1 MQRTILFFLFIL
13 TSTVTISAQ
22 VCCSNM
28 RDLGNKA
35 YQKGNYD
42 EAIRL
47 YKKGQGCGDAAGCSD
62 LASLINK
69 AIIAQENANSKP
81 SPQKN
86 KQTTPSP
93 KESATVSTPFV
104 DPVMVKV
111 EGGSFQMGSND
122 GSNSEKP
129 IHSVSVN
136 TFYIGKYEVTQ
147 SEWRSVM
154 GKNPPKLYFKGCNS
168 CPVDAVSWDNIQEFL
183 KKLNAKSE
191 KTYRLPTEAEWEYAA
206 RGGNKSNGYTYSGS
220 NDLKSVAW
228 CYENS
233 DSKTHPVGQKQ
244 ANELGLHDMSGNV
257 WEWCTDWYKGY
268 PGSSGVKDYTGSDR
282 VYRGGGCFYD
292 AGYCRV
298 ASRSYNTPA
307 YRYSLLGFRLAIS
320 FPQ

>member
-1 MQRTILFFLFIL
+1 MMQRSILFFLFFL
-13 TSTVTISAQ
+13 TGTVAGSAQ

-62 LASLINK
+62 LAFLIKKAETAKADPNK
-69 AIIAQENANSKP
+69 VTPSKP
-81 SPQKN
+81 P
-86 KQTTPSP
+86 PS
-93 KESATVSTPFV
+93 VSTPFV
-104 DPVMVKV
+104 EPVMVKV
-111 EGGSFQMGSND
+111 EGGTFQMGSNNGESD
-122 GSNSEKP
+122 EKP
-129 IHSVSVN
+129 VHSVSVN

-147 SEWRSVM
+147 TEWRSVM
-154 GKNPPKLYFKGCNS
+154 GKNPPELNFKGCNS
-168 CPVDAVSWDNIQEFL
+168 CPVDDVSWNDIQEFL
-183 KKLNAKSE
+183 QKLNAKTG